1 MDQLTRFSRD
11 SRIYTYFVLVVQGF
25 ATLAGGWLVWNFVS
39 HNFWVIFGS
48 MAALTVI
55 LPIFF
60 VRLINALYIRP
71 IQLLW
76 QAILFVAPE
85 GSGVP
90 APDMK
95 QANELVQGLVSHV
108 YRLADMGQAI
118 AKHNST
124 DDNALAEQIQAF
136 QQLPTPIIGLDAS
149 GNVALINNAAL
160 TYLSADSSKSFGEPL
175 AGLLNLEFQSD
186 NTLNDWL
193 TRVRGSEVRAS
204 SSWQRVRLATPA
216 DPKNVKL
223 VDLVTA
229 YFKDSP
235 TGVET
240 MLVIVDHTAS
250 YSADDQALGFVT
262 MAVHE
267 MRTPLTVLRGYIE
280 ALHDD
285 MTNAPAE
292 VTSYL
297 QRAEASGQQLAAFVN
312 NILNVSRVED
322 GQLVLQLA
330 EEQWQPIV
338 EQVVGDHQL
347 RAQTRGITLIA
358 KIAEGLPSVGA
369 DRVSIYQVLSNLI
382 ENAIKYSPSGSTV
395 TVEAKIG
402 KDGRVETTVS
412 DHGPGIVSSA
422 IPQLFDKF
430 YRDHRNKNRVSGTG
444 LGLYLSKTFVSA
456 HGGEIWVSSK
466 EGQGSQF
473 GFSLLPY
480 SELAAERK
488 DGNNKGITRTAH
500 GWIKNHSIYRG

>member
-11 SRIYTYFVLVVQGF
+11 SQIYTYFVLLIQGF
-25 ATLAGGWLVWNFVS
+25 AVLTGGWLVWNFLS
-39 HNFWVIFGS
+39 HDFWVIMGS
-48 MAALTVI
+48 MALLAAV

-60 VRLINALYIRP
+60 VQMINALYVRP

-95 QANELVQGLVSHV
+95 QANDLVQGLIKHV

-118 AKHNST
+118 AQHSSAG
-124 DDNALAEQIQAF
+124 DDVLAGQAQTL
-136 QQLPTPIIGLDAS
+136 QQLPTPIIGLDPN
-149 GNVALINNAAL
+149 GNVVLINDAAL
-160 TYLSADSSKSFGEPL
+160 TYLTADGTKSVGEPF
-175 AGLLNLEFQSD
+175 AGLLDLEFLND
-186 NTLNDWL
+186 NTLSNWL
-193 TRVRGSEVRAS
+193 EHVRSSEVRAS
-204 SSWQRVRLATPA
+204 NSWQRVRLTTPA
-216 DPKNVKL
+216 NPKDVKF
-223 VDLVTA
+223 VDLVVG

-235 TGVET
+235 SGIEA
-240 MLVIVDHTAS
+240 MLVIVDHTAT

-267 MRTPLTVLRGYIE
+267 MRTPLTVLRGYVE

-285 MTNAPAE
+285 LTEAPAE

-297 QRAEASGQQLAAFVN
+297 QRAEASGQQLASFVN

-338 EQVVGDHQL
+338 EQVVSDHQL
-347 RAQTRGITLIA
+347 RAQTRGITLTVKVA
-358 KIAEGLPSVGA
+358 AGLPTVGA

-382 ENAIKYSPSGSTV
+382 ENAIKYSPSGSVV
-395 TVEAKIG
+395 TVEAKMG
-402 KDGRVETTVS
+402 KDGRVDTTVS

>member
-11 SRIYTYFVLVVQGF
+11 SQIYTYFVLVVQG
-25 ATLAGGWLVWNFVS
+25 LAVLTGGWLVWNFLS
-39 HNFWVIFGS
+39 HDFWVIIGS
-48 MAALTVI
+48 MAVLVVV

-60 VRLINALYIRP
+60 VQMINALYIRP

-95 QANELVQGLVSHV
+95 QANDLVQGLIKHV

-118 AKHNST
+118 AQHSSAGE
-124 DDNALAEQIQAF
+124 DALAGQAQTL

-149 GNVALINNAAL
+149 GNVVLINDAAL
-160 TYLSADSSKSFGEPL
+160 AYLAADGNKSTGEPL
-175 AGLLNLEFQSD
+175 AGLLDLEFQND
-186 NTLNDWL
+186 NTLSSWM
-193 TRVRGSEVRAS
+193 TRVRDSEVRAS
-204 SSWQRVRLATPA
+204 TSWQRVRLTTPA
-216 DPKNVKL
+216 NPKDVKF
-223 VDLVTA
+223 VDLVA
-229 YFKDSP
+229 GYLKDSP
-235 TGVET
+235 SGIET
-240 MLVIVDHTAS
+240 MLVIVDHTAN

-267 MRTPLTVLRGYIE
+267 MRTPLTVLRGYVE

-285 MTNAPAE
+285 LTDAPAE
-292 VTSYL
+292 VTGYL
-297 QRAEASGQQLAAFVN
+297 QRAEASGQQLASFVN

-330 EEQWQPIV
+330 EEQWGPIV
-338 EQVVGDHQL
+338 EQVVSDHQL
-347 RAQTRGITLIA
+347 RAQTRGITLA
-358 KIAEGLPSVGA
+358 TKVAAGLPAVGA

-382 ENAIKYSPSGSTV
+382 ENAIKYSPSGSV
-395 TVEAKIG
+395 ITVEAKMG

-412 DHGPGIVSSA
+412 DHGPGIVASA

>member
-11 SRIYTYFVLVVQGF
+11 SRIYTYFVLVVQGI
-25 ATLAGGWLVWNFVS
+25 AVITGGWLVWHFLS
-39 HNFWVIFGS
+39 DEFWVIVGCMTLLS
-48 MAALTVI
+48 LV

-60 VRLINALYIRP
+60 VQMINALYIRP

-95 QANELVQGLVSHV
+95 RANELVQGLINHV
-108 YRLADMGQAI
+108 YQLADMGQAV

-124 DDNALAEQIQAF
+124 DTSGLAEQAQAF
-136 QQLPTPIIGLDAS
+136 QQLPTPIIGLDTS
-149 GNVALINNAAL
+149 GNVVLINNAAL
-160 TYLSADSSKSFGEPL
+160 TYLAADATKSFGEPL
-175 AGLLNLEFQSD
+175 AGLLDLEFQSD
-186 NTLNDWL
+186 NTLSSWQ
-193 TRVRGSEVRAS
+193 THVRDSEVRAN
-204 SSWQRVRLATPA
+204 SSWQRVRLTTPA
-216 DPKNVKL
+216 DPKNVRL

-235 TGVET
+235 TGIET

-250 YSADDQALGFVT
+250 YSADDEALGFVT

-267 MRTPLTVLRGYIE
+267 MRTPLTVLRGYVE

-285 MTNAPAE
+285 LADAPAE
-292 VTSYL
+292 VTGYL
-297 QRAEASGQQLAAFVN
+297 QRAEASGQQLASFVN

-330 EEQWQPIV
+330 EEQWKPIV
-338 EQVVGDHQL
+338 EQVVSDHQL
-347 RAQTRGITLIA
+347 RAQTRGITLTT
-358 KIAEGLPSVGA
+358 KVAEGLPVVGA

-382 ENAIKYSPSGSTV
+382 ENAIKYSPSGSV
-395 TVEAKIG
+395 VSVEANLG

-480 SELAAERK
+480 SELAAEHK